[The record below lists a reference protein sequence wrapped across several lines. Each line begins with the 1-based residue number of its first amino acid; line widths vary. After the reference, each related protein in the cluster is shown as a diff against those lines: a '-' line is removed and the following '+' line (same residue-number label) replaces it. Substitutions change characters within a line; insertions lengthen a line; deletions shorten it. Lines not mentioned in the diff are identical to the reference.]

1 MKLEISYKKKT
12 GKFASMWRLNNMLL
26 NNQWVTE
33 ESKREI
39 KACLRQTG
47 VEIQHTK
54 LLPAHPETRSQS
66 LTRRFREPEKEQ
78 SPKLV
83 KGKK

>member
-1 MKLEISYKKKT
+1 
-12 GKFASMWRLNNMLL
+12 MLL
-26 NNQWVTE
+26 NNHWVTE
-33 ESKREI
+33 ENEREI
-39 KACLRQTG
+39 KACLRQIE
-47 VEIQHTK
+47 VKKQHTK
-54 LLPAHPETRSQS
+54 LLPAHQETRSQS